1 MEDLKITLRL
11 EGAEQVQA
19 GANKA
24 ADGLKKVGQ
33 AGQQAGQ
40 QAQLSGQQM
49 AQVSA
54 QLQDFFVQIQGGQA
68 PLTALIQQGS
78 QLSAVFG
85 GVRGALG
92 AVGGFAASLINP
104 LTLAGA
110 AAAALGFAFL
120 KGQEEASA
128 YSRALVLTGNAAG
141 VTVGQLQAMA
151 QAQAQVVGT
160 QGQAAEALA
169 ALAATGKITGISL
182 GTAAEAA
189 VRLARVGVPLEETAK
204 KFAALGKEPLKAL
217 IDLNE
222 AENFLTVSV
231 YKQVKALTERGRTA
245 EAASLAQGE
254 YSRVGL
260 ERAKRLEAQL
270 GLLEKSWKGVGDK
283 AREAWDYMANVG
295 RPTTVES
302 ELKRAEAF
310 SAKLRA
316 AIKGDG
322 LAGPRPTFEAFFG
335 GRSIEKQLAD
345 NDALISRLRESVKLG
360 NDVATVEARNAALV
374 KETIKADDDAAEAAR
389 KLASERDK
397 DTAAL
402 ERAIGLTGS
411 YGKDLAELV
420 KLRERGALTEQ
431 QYVKAV
437 EAVIK
442 AQPMVREQLEAQA
455 AAQKKAADALDDL
468 LKAEQHRIDGLYKAG
483 EQVAAHVLKLQ
494 EEEQALALS
503 VTANMSLAEAIER
516 VTIARLEEA
525 QAKAT
530 AANDYGTAA
539 ALRAEIEA
547 REKLATLVGR
557 KEAREA
563 AKRGA
568 DDAKR
573 EWERVTGDIE
583 RSLTDALLRGFESGK
598 GFAINLRDTLVNMFK
613 TLVLRPIIQ
622 PIAAQTAGGIASM
635 LGYSGNALAS
645 TVAGS
650 AGGLGQL
657 GGLGSLLGLQGLGS
671 AFSGGFGLALSG
683 AGGTGLA
690 LQGAGSL
697 LGSGAYGQAFGQA
710 AGALAPWALGAG
722 AGIFGGRAI
731 SGGYS
736 AFGSSGNAAVN
747 IGTIAGAIFGGPIG
761 AAIGGA
767 LGGVVNRAFGRG
779 PKESQGSGLT
789 GTVTSEGFAGQAF
802 SEWLQKGG
810 WFRSDKRG
818 TDYSAV
824 STEQDAMLDAGVKTL
839 YATTA
844 EYAKALGLPV
854 DAVKGYAASF
864 KVAWG
869 QTEEEN
875 QKAIQDAFV
884 NLGEQ
889 LASRYAAALAPFQ
902 KAGETAAA
910 ALTRLSTLQT
920 FSSSLN
926 NLGGVFARVA
936 NSSFDAREQLIALAG
951 GMDAL
956 GQQALGFAQNYYN
969 RDEIA
974 GLKAKELQA
983 ALSSAGVTTDL
994 NSREQFR
1001 ALVEGLDPNSAT
1013 GRQQLAALLQL
1024 QGSFATVA
1032 DYLTESGL
1040 TLAQAA
1046 AQAPASDALLSP
1058 LLSTVGQQLQLAQQS
1073 MDAQYETRDATR
1085 MVVEA
1090 LGPGGSIAAAVERLT
1105 SAISASGNA
1114 VGGRVPSYRQPEVGL
1129 AY

>member
-1 MEDLKITLRL
+1 MDDLKIRLVL
-11 EGAEQVQA
+11 EGAEQVQTS
-19 GANKA
+19 ANKA

-68 PLTALIQQGS
+68 PLTALLQQGS

-85 GVRGALG
+85 GVGN
-92 AVGGFAASLINP
+92 AVKAVASLITP
-104 LTLAGA
+104 AVAVLGTAAVTVGALTKAYADGSA
-110 AAAALGFAFL
+110 
-120 KGQEEASA
+120 EADA
-128 YSRALVLTGNAAG
+128 YARALVFSGSAAG
-141 VTVGQLQAMA
+141 VTVGQLQDLAR
-151 QAQAQVVGT
+151 AQAQVIGT
-160 QGQAAEALA
+160 QSQAATALT
-169 ALAATGKITGISL
+169 ALAATGRVAGTSL
-182 GTAAEAA
+182 DIAAEAA
-189 VRLARVGVPLEETAK
+189 VRLARVGVPIEQTAK
-204 KFAALGKEPLKAL
+204 KFASLGKEPLKAL
-217 IDLNE
+217 VDLNE

-231 YKQVKALTERGRTA
+231 YKQIKALDERGRSA
-245 EAASLAQGE
+245 EAAAVAQGE
-254 YSRVGL
+254 YARVSI
-260 ERAKRLEAQL
+260 ERAQQLEQRLGFLEKAWKSLGDGAKSAWDKILNIGRQETAQEALAKIEQQIGDAEKKLADARSGALGASRPFLDVERVIAARERELSGLRTEAAAKQEIIRLE
-270 GLLEKSWKGVGDK
+270 K
-283 AREAWDYMANVG
+283 M
-295 RPTTVES
+295 
-302 ELKRAEAF
+302 
-310 SAKLRA
+310 SADRK
-316 AIKGDG
+316 
-322 LAGPRPTFEAFFG
+322 
-335 GRSIEKQLAD
+335 
-345 NDALISRLRESVKLG
+345 RESVL
-360 NDVATVEARNAALV
+360 ATNGV
-374 KETIKADDDAAEAAR
+374 IKADEDAAKAVG
-389 KLASERDK
+389 KLNAERERDA
-397 DTAAL
+397 AAL

-437 EAVIK
+437 EQVIK

-455 AAQKKAADALDDL
+455 AAQKKAADALEDL
-468 LKAEQHRIDGLYKAG
+468 LKAEQRRIDGLYKAG

-494 EEEQALALS
+494 EEEQALVLS
-503 VTANMSLAEAIER
+503 VSANMSLAEAIER
-516 VTIARLEEA
+516 VTIARIEEA
-525 QAKAT
+525 HAKAT
-530 AANDYGTAA
+530 AANDMGTAA
-539 ALRAEIEA
+539 ALRAEIEQ

-583 RSLTDALLRGFESGK
+583 RSITDALLRGFESGK
-598 GFAINLRDTLVNMFK
+598 GFAVNLRDTLVNMFK
-613 TLVLRPIIQ
+613 TLVLRPILQ
-622 PIAAQTAGGIASM
+622 PIVAQSAGGIASL

-645 TVAGS
+645 TAAGS
-650 AGGLGQL
+650 AGGIGQL
-657 GGLGSLLGLQGLGS
+657 GGLGSLLGLSGLGS

-722 AGIFGGRAI
+722 AGILGGRAI

-736 AFGSSGNAAVN
+736 AFGGSGNAAVN
-747 IGTIAGAIFGGPIG
+747 IGTLAGAIFGGPIG

-767 LGGVVNRAFGRG
+767 LGGVVNRAFGMKA
-779 PKESQGSGLT
+779 KEYGDSGLT
-789 GTVTSEGFAGQAF
+789 GMVTSDGFAGQAYAD
-802 SEWLQKGG
+802 WLQKGG

-824 STEQDAMLDAGVKTL
+824 STEQDAVLDAGVKTL

-869 QTEEEN
+869 KTEEEN

-920 FSSSLN
+920 FSGSLN

-956 GQQALGFAQNYYN
+956 SQQALGFAQNYYN

-974 GLKAKELQA
+974 GLKARELQA
-983 ALSSAGVTTDL
+983 ALTSAGVTTDL

-1073 MDAQYETRDATR
+1073 MDAQYETRDA
-1085 MVVEA
+1085 A
-1090 LGPGGSIAAAVERLT
+1090 LQIVDAVKELTAAVKSGT
-1105 SAISASGNA
+1105 ST
-1114 VGGRVPSYRQPEVGL
+1114 GRVPGYSQPEVGL